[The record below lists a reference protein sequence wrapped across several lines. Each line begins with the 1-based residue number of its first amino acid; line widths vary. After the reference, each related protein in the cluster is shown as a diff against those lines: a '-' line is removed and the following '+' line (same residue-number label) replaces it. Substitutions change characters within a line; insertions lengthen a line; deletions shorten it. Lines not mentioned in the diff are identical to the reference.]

1 MNVIDGV
8 LERGWAARQRGS
20 GAVSDIYVGVLLLPL
35 RLAAPL
41 TRPQIQLRL
50 FLYQLIQ
57 RERH

>member
-8 LERGWAARQRGS
+8 LEGGWAARQRGS
-20 GAVSDIYVGVLLLPL
+20 GAVCNIWVGMLLLPL
-35 RLAAPL
+35 RPAAPL
-41 TRPQIQLRL
+41 PDPQIQLRL